1 MEDEY
6 KPNNSIYN
14 GTVTNGDPAQE
25 AAKIA
30 MQRAW
35 RSKLPKFELL
45 DGEEFFISEN
55 ELKNINTEYFLM
67 LDEMKKGLNSGA
79 SEEMYSFMQSVVF
92 ASYKSKIIKKQRD
105 AAEAAIPL
113 DVVKNIKA
121 AEMTPGYYRK
131 WKFGRKKPNDALLQC
146 RRLANLEIA
155 MEFSARQE
163 EIAKREEFIYGE
175 PTDTTDLVSAFVYTL
190 PKRMRKRWL
199 KQNSDFIN
207 RLFDIFIIQV
217 KQNAERAAMEAVKK
231 MQEKSVTSPQEQ
243 KEAVEEPISEET
255 PATDEIELEVTDE
268 LEELYELED
277 EAEDEDRDELA
288 EQGEP
293 SEESDEP
300 EELVLPLVNAA
311 YNFVPQSV
319 TETNVEAPEE
329 TENATESTDEEQ
341 E

>member
-131 WKFGRKKPNDALLQC
+131 WKFGRKRPNEALLQC
-146 RRLANLEIA
+146 RRLANIEIA

-217 KQNAERAAMEAVKK
+217 KQNAERAAL
-231 MQEKSVTSPQEQ
+231 
-243 KEAVEEPISEET
+243 EAVERARKESETEEATETPQDAPEASEELAAEE
-255 PATDEIELEVTDE
+255 PEAADVDE
-268 LEELYELED
+268 LEELYELEEEPD
-277 EAEDEDRDELA
+277 IEPTESEPQEGEIPPVYYNDVSALSFAPQSSEAEPGEESEAEDEP
-288 EQGEP
+288 GEG
-293 SEESDEP
+293 DA
-300 EELVLPLVNAA
+300 VT
-311 YNFVPQSV
+311 V
-319 TETNVEAPEE
+319 TENE
-329 TENATESTDEEQ
+329 D
-341 E
+341 